1 MTRPCPGP
9 LPPRPPAAAAPRG
22 TCDTHAHI
30 LGPYDRFPLDE
41 GRFYTAPESP
51 LEAYAAVQEA
61 LGIERVVIVQPS
73 CYATD
78 LAATA
83 DGLARLGDRARAL
96 AVVAPDID
104 DGTLR
109 DLDKLGFCGVRFAP
123 VLLGG
128 DPMPIIQAFAPRAA
142 RLSWHIDLF
151 IDGPREM
158 TSMLPGL
165 KALDV
170 DLVLDHFAHFGGAD
184 GVDHPGFQALLE
196 LVEAGRTWVKLSCP
210 DRLSASGAPYDDMI
224 PLARAL
230 IEARPDRMLWAT
242 DWPHVGHWDQPIPD
256 DAVLLEWL
264 AGWGVDDRALETML
278 VDNPAAL
285 FGFA

>member
-9 LPPRPPAAAAPRG
+9 KSPRPPVSRAPPG

-41 GRFYTAPESP
+41 GRFYTAPEAP
-51 LEAYAAVQEA
+51 LEAYAALQEA
-61 LGIERVVIVQPS
+61 LGIERAVIVQPS

-83 DGLARLGDRARAL
+83 DALARLGERARAI

-104 DGTLR
+104 NDSLRELDG
-109 DLDKLGFCGVRFAP
+109 LGFRGVRFAP

-128 DPMPIIQAFAPRAA
+128 DPMPIIQSFAPRAA
-142 RLSWHIDLF
+142 RLGWHIDLF
-151 IDGPREM
+151 VDGPSEM
-158 TSMLPGL
+158 ISMAAGL
-165 KALDV
+165 KALDI

-184 GVDHPGFQALLE
+184 GVDHPGFAALID

-210 DRLSASGAPYDDMI
+210 DRLSAAGPPYDDMA

-230 IEARPDRMLWAT
+230 IETRPDRMLWAT

-264 AGWGVDDRALETML
+264 DGWGVDRRTLERML

>member
-9 LPPRPPAAAAPRG
+9 LPPRRAGTPAPSG

-30 LGPYDRFPLDE
+30 VGPYDRFPLHE

-51 LEAYAAVQEA
+51 LEAYIDLQEA

-78 LAATA
+78 LAATNDA
-83 DGLARLGDRARAL
+83 LNRLGPRARAV
-96 AVVAPDID
+96 AVIDPAID
-104 DGTLR
+104 DEALIA
-109 DLDKLGFCGVRFAP
+109 LDGLGYRGVRFAP

-142 RLSWHIDLF
+142 RLGWHIDLF
-151 IDGPREM
+151 IDGPRQME
-158 TSMLPGL
+158 SMAPPL
-165 KALDV
+165 KALDI
-170 DLVLDHFAHFGGAD
+170 DLVLDHFAHFGGAQ
-184 GVDHPGFQALLE
+184 GIDHPGFAALLD
-196 LVEAGRTWVKLSCP
+196 LVAAGRTWVKLSCP
-210 DRLSASGAPYDDMI
+210 DRLSASGPPYADMV
-224 PLARAL
+224 PLAKAL
-230 IEARPDRMLWAT
+230 IETRPDRMLWAT
-242 DWPHVGHWDQPIPD
+242 DWPHVGHWDQPVPE
-256 DAVLLEWL
+256 DAALLEWL
-264 AGWGVDDRALETML
+264 TGWGVEDRALHAML

>member
-9 LPPRPPAAAAPRG
+9 LPPGPPLTRAPAG

-51 LEAYAAVQEA
+51 LEAYIALQQA
-61 LGIERVVIVQPS
+61 LGIERAVIVQPS

-83 DGLARLGDRARAL
+83 DALARLGGRARAV

-104 DGTLR
+104 DAKLR
-109 DLDKLGFCGVRFAP
+109 ELDRLGFRGVRFAP

-128 DPMPIIQAFAPRAA
+128 DPMPVIEAFAPRAA
-142 RLSWHIDLF
+142 RLGWHIDLF

-158 TSMLPGL
+158 TRMLAGL
-165 KALDV
+165 KSLDI

-184 GVDHPGFQALLE
+184 GVDHPGFAALIE
-196 LVEAGRTWVKLSCP
+196 LVEAGRCWVKLSCP
-210 DRLSASGAPYDDMI
+210 DRLSEAGPRYEDMV

-230 IEARPDRMLWAT
+230 IDTRPDRMLWAT
-242 DWPHVGHWDQPIPD
+242 DWPHVGHWDRPIPQ
-256 DAVLLEWL
+256 DAALLDWL
-264 AGWGVDDRALETML
+264 AGWGVDEPTLRRML

-285 FGFA
+285 YGFA

>member
-9 LPPRPPAAAAPRG
+9 LPPLPPATRAPPG

-30 LGPYDRFPLDE
+30 VGPYDRFPLDD

-51 LEAYAAVQEA
+51 LEAYAAMQEA
-61 LGIERVVIVQPS
+61 LGIERAVIVHPS
-73 CYATD
+73 CYGTD
-78 LAATA
+78 LAVTV
-83 DGLARLGDRARAL
+83 DGLARLGERARGV

-104 DGTLR
+104 DERLR
-109 DLDKLGFCGVRFAP
+109 ELDGLGFRGVRFAP

-128 DPMPIIQAFAPRAA
+128 DPMPVIQAFAPRAA
-142 RLSWHIDLF
+142 RLGWHIDLF

-158 TSMLPGL
+158 TGMLAGL
-165 KALDV
+165 KALDI

-184 GVDHPGFQALLE
+184 GVDDPGFAALIE
-196 LVEAGRTWVKLSCP
+196 LVAAGRCWVKLSCP
-210 DRLSASGAPYDDMI
+210 DRLSATGPPYEDMA
-224 PLARAL
+224 PLAKAL
-230 IEARPDRMLWAT
+230 IGTRPDRMLWAT
-242 DWPHVGHWDQPIPD
+242 DWPHVGHWDQPIPE
-256 DAVLLEWL
+256 DAGLVDWL
-264 AGWGVDDRALETML
+264 SGWGVDEPTLESML